1 MKSWSHYADSC
12 SVASLINATG
22 SAPEQLSFLSHH
34 SFGLDAAAMMMMIN
48 VCNEPSV
55 CPPFAVCIGNF
66 VQKLA
71 DKIWHDLSGL
81 LTPG

>member
-1 MKSWSHYADSC
+1 MLKSWSHYADSC
-12 SVASLINATG
+12 SVASLIDATG

-34 SFGLDAAAMMMMIN
+34 SFGLDAAAVMKMMIN

-55 CPPFAVCIGNF
+55 CLPFAVCIVHF

-71 DKIWHDLSGL
+71 ENMLHFLA
-81 LTPG
+81 